1 MIKKRLV
8 HYLFVGGA
16 ALLVGSPT
24 LMTFLGTWEGEAQ
37 YTVYP
42 DKLAGGLPT
51 VCKGI
56 TRHTSPYPVVVGEV
70 WSKEKCR
77 EVEEKVVLDTQRK
90 LRECINYLVPQ
101 QVFDALTSH
110 AHNFGWPSTCNSQ
123 SVKEI
128 NKGNIEKG
136 CDLLAY
142 RPDGSPN
149 WSYAEGKF
157 VQGLHNRRIAERE
170 LCLSGLN

>member
-8 HYLFVGGA
+8 SYLFVGGA

-24 LMTFLGTWEGEAQ
+24 LMTFLGTWEGEQ
-37 YTVYP
+37 KFQVYA
-42 DKLAGGLPT
+42 DKLANGLPT

-70 WSKEKCR
+70 WSEVKCK
-77 EVEEKVVLDTQRK
+77 EVEEKVVRDTQLGLQRC
-90 LRECINYLVPQ
+90 LDYPVPQ

-110 AHNFGWPSTCNSQ
+110 AHNVGWPSTCNSQ
-123 SVKEI
+123 SVREI
-128 NKGNIEKG
+128 NNGNIKKG

-142 RPDGSPN
+142 RPDGPPN

-157 VQGLHNRRIAERE
+157 VQGLHNRRIAERK
-170 LCLSGLN
+170 LCLSGLK